1 MTNAVFLF
9 SFIKSEIFLPAKNKL
24 PDKRLSDEMLIT
36 RVARGETT
44 ALELLYD
51 RYAATILGIC
61 LTIIDDQAEAEGALQ
76 ETFWQ
81 IWQSASTYAARGGSF
96 EGWLFRIARNQAI
109 DFYRRRL
116 SKLDNK

>member
-1 MTNAVFLF
+1 M
-9 SFIKSEIFLPAKNKL
+9 PAKNKL

-36 RVARGETT
+36 LVARGETT

-61 LTIIDDQAEAEGALQ
+61 LKIIHDQAEAEGALQ

-81 IWQSASTYAARGGSF
+81 IWQSAPTYVARGGSF
-96 EGWLFRIARNQAI
+96 EGWLFRLARNLAMDVQ
-109 DFYRRRL
+109 RQRL
-116 SKLDNK
+116 SKLDKK